1 MRFHRQ
7 PISVDEAQARLLERV
22 VPLDAEEVPLAD
34 AYGRVLARPLY
45 ATYDLPPFD
54 RSPLDGY
61 AVRAEDT
68 AAATPAAPVALEV
81 IETVAAGEV
90 PRLPVGRGQA
100 CRIMTGAMIPQGAD
114 AVVMFE
120 QTENPAQ
127 PVDVVRVKRAMRPG
141 ENIALQGEEVA
152 KGSCVLPAGALI
164 GAGAL
169 ALLATFGAVSVA
181 VRRRPRVGIVATGSE
196 LVEPDQPLAP
206 GKIRNSNGMMLAGM
220 IRDAGGTPVL
230 LGCLPDEAKAA
241 KQKLSEWTQ
250 QVDLLVTT
258 GGISVGDFDLM
269 ADLFADPSFQR
280 LFDRVAMRPGS
291 PTSAAVYHG
300 RLICAL
306 SGSPSAC
313 FVGCELLVKPLLA
326 KMLGKP
332 RPLPAPVEAI
342 LAQDYRKPCPYPR
355 YLRGRL
361 RAEQAVLYADP
372 DGNDKAGRLATL
384 HQNNCLIIIPPGGGG
399 RQAGARVS
407 VIPLANSG
415 PDCLGS

>member
-7 PISVDEAQARLLERV
+7 AISVEEAQARLLEQV
-22 VPLDAEEVPLAD
+22 APLAVEEVPLAD
-34 AYGRVLARPLY
+34 VYGRVLARPLH
-45 ATYDLPPFD
+45 AAYDLPPFD

-61 AVRAEDT
+61 AVRAQDT
-68 AAATPAAPVALEV
+68 AAATPAAPVSLEV

-90 PRLPVGRGQA
+90 PRLPVGEGQA
-100 CRIMTGAMIPQGAD
+100 CRIMTGAMMPQGAD

-127 PVDVVRVKRAMRPG
+127 VEKIVRVKRAMKPG
-141 ENIALQGEEVA
+141 ENVVRQGEETTT
-152 KGSCVLPAGALI
+152 GSCVLASGTQI

-181 VRRRPRVGIVATGSE
+181 VRRQPRVGIITTGSE

-206 GKIRNSNGMMLAGM
+206 GKIRNSNALMLAGM
-220 IRDAGGTPVL
+220 IHAAGGTPVL
-230 LGCLPDEAKAA
+230 LGRLPDEVEGAKH
-241 KQKLSEWTQ
+241 KLSEWVEQ
-250 QVDLLVTT
+250 ADLLVTT
-258 GGISVGDFDLM
+258 GGVSVGDFDLM
-269 ADLFADPSFQR
+269 TVLLTDPDFQC

-291 PTSAAVYHG
+291 PTSAAIYRG

-306 SGSPSAC
+306 SGNPAAC
-313 FVGCELLVKPLLA
+313 FVGCELLVKPLVA

-332 RPLPAPVEAI
+332 RPLPAPVTAI
-342 LAQDYRKPCPYPR
+342 LAQDYRKPCPFPR

-361 RAEQAVLYADP
+361 RAEQTVLFADP
-372 DGNDKAGRLATL
+372 DLNDKAGRLVTL

-399 RQAGARVS
+399 RAAGTVVS
-407 VIPLANSG
+407 VIPLADGGGLSI
-415 PDCLGS
+415 